1 MLGFVKRLMKVCLLL
16 LLMRRKIF
24 YSTCLNY
31 EVPTLNSNLKK
42 LDNNFVK
49 KNIISSQARS
59 WANICS
65 VMKGKVDVNVTAD
78 VVRLNYYHI
87 IIRQF
92 VFGCYPQL
100 RCTALVWG
108 RNITRCKIRGF
119 CDDVF

>member
-49 KNIISSQARS
+49 KNIISS
-59 WANICS
+59 
-65 VMKGKVDVNVTAD
+65 
-78 VVRLNYYHI
+78 
-87 IIRQF
+87 
-92 VFGCYPQL
+92 
-100 RCTALVWG
+100 
-108 RNITRCKIRGF
+108 
-119 CDDVF
+119 